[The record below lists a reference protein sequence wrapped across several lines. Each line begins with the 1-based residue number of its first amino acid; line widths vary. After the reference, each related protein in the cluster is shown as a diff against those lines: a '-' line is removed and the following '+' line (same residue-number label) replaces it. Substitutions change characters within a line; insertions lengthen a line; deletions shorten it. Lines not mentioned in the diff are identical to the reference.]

1 MNARDS
7 LLLLGINIPLP
18 SIKLVMVFAG
28 ALCLCATLTR
38 IVLSQQK
45 GVGFDTPDGHRK
57 AHEKVI
63 SRLGGLPIFLTLL
76 AGLAFAR
83 MDLADFGSEWWPLLL
98 CNTLVF
104 GLGFL
109 DDLKPLGAKWK
120 LLGQIG
126 AAAILYSMG
135 ESIDVISSPGGH
147 GSITLGL
154 WAPVVTILWLV
165 AIPNII
171 NLIDGM
177 DGLASGFGLF
187 LCVTLAFV
195 GHFSGRAD
203 VVMMSAL
210 MAGALAGFLM
220 FNFPPAKIFLGD
232 GGAYLI
238 GFFIASVSL
247 STSQKG
253 YVAGAL
259 FVMTV
264 ALGVPILD
272 TLFAILRRAV
282 RGVPLFRADAEH
294 IHHRLIMLGY
304 SKGQALAV
312 MYAVCALLSLAGIS
326 VLVSRGMGMVI
337 GASVLVLMAL
347 VAARYLGYIRSWTTL
362 RQQWSEALRQ
372 RREVEFAAA
381 YGRVLELEADRL
393 ETAASF
399 AELLALSLRRI
410 GFTLGDVECSSVLRI
425 PLEGGRIW
433 EVGYSGMATD
443 LKRRRLEN
451 LVPGLNRALQRWNE
465 LPGQTI
471 KRTGISE
478 HEP

>member
-1 MNARDS
+1 MMMLA
-7 LLLLGINIPLP
+7 LHLPLP
-18 SIKLVMVFAG
+18 SVKLLLVFTASL
-28 ALCLCATLTR
+28 ALCAWLTR
-38 IVLSQQK
+38 LMLQHQK
-45 GVGFDTPDGHRK
+45 GIGFDTPDGHRK
-57 AHEKVI
+57 SHEKVV
-63 SRLGGLPIFLTLL
+63 SRLGGLPIFATLI
-76 AGLAFAR
+76 AGLAFA
-83 MDLADFGSEWWPLLL
+83 MMNLESFPSDWWPLLL
-98 CNTLVF
+98 CNTLIFV
-104 GLGFL
+104 LGFL
-109 DDLKPLGAKWK
+109 DDVKPLGAKWK
-120 LLGQIG
+120 LLGQVG
-126 AAAILYSMG
+126 AAAILYALG
-135 ESIDVISSPGGH
+135 ESIDIISSPVGN
-147 GSITLGL
+147 GSISLGWL
-154 WAPVVTILWLV
+154 APVVTILWLV

-177 DGLASGFGLF
+177 DGLATGFGLF
-187 LCVTLAFV
+187 MCVTLAFI

-203 VVMMSAL
+203 VVMMAAV

-253 YVAGAL
+253 YVVGAL
-259 FVMTV
+259 FVMV
-264 ALGVPILD
+264 IALGIPILD

-326 VLVSRGMGMVI
+326 VLVSRGMGTAI

-347 VAARYLGYIRSWTTL
+347 VAARYLGYVRSWTSL
-362 RQQWSEALRQ
+362 RQQFNEALRQ

-393 ETAASF
+393 ETAQSF
-399 AELLALSLRRI
+399 SELLELSLRRT
-410 GFTLGDVECSSVLRI
+410 GFTLGSHEGQSILRI

-433 EVGYSGMATD
+433 EVVYSGMATD
-443 LKRRRLEN
+443 LKRRRLES
-451 LVPGLNRALQRWNE
+451 LVPGINRALERWQA
-465 LPGQTI
+465 LPGHTI
-471 KRTGISE
+471 LRPSTSE
-478 HEP
+478 NEP